1 MPETKSEQSLHWDI
15 EIQPQTRLFDWNL
28 REVWRYRDL
37 MWMLVRRDFV
47 SIYKQTILGPLW
59 FLIQPLLTTGMYFLI
74 FSRIARL
81 STDGVPPTLFYLA
94 GITCWGYFQES
105 LLRISDTF
113 ITNSNI
119 FGKVY
124 FPRIVIPVSVVISN
138 FVRFFIQLF
147 LFLVVWIYYLFFT
160 DIPIQ
165 PNWTLFPMLPILMLM
180 MAGLAL
186 GLGMLISSL
195 TTKYRDL
202 RFLLTFGV
210 QLLMFATPVV
220 YPLSISSDSLK
231 PFLLINPITAI
242 VETFRSIFL
251 GTGIWSW
258 GALGYSFSCM
268 LALLLL
274 GITVFNRVEKKFMDT
289 V

>member
-1 MPETKSEQSLHWDI
+1 MPETASTQSPQWDI
-15 EIQPQTRLFDWNL
+15 DIQPQTRLFDWNL

-37 MWMLVRRDFV
+37 MMMLVRRDFV

-105 LLRISDTF
+105 LLRVSDTF

-124 FPRIVIPVSVVISN
+124 FPRIVIPISVVISN

-147 LFLVVWIYYLFFT
+147 LFLVVWIYYLIFSDF
-160 DIPIQ
+160 PIQ
-165 PNWTLFPMLPILMLM
+165 PHWSLFPILPFLLLM

-186 GLGMLISSL
+186 GLGMIISSL

-220 YPLSISSDSLK
+220 YPLSISSESIK
-231 PFLLINPITAI
+231 PYLLINPITAI

-251 GTGIWSW
+251 GTGTWSW
-258 GALGYSFSCM
+258 AALGYSFSCM

>member
-1 MPETKSEQSLHWDI
+1 
-15 EIQPQTRLFDWNL
+15 
-28 REVWRYRDL
+28 
-37 MWMLVRRDFV
+37 
-47 SIYKQTILGPLW
+47 
-59 FLIQPLLTTGMYFLI
+59 
-74 FSRIARL
+74 
-81 STDGVPPTLFYLA
+81 
-94 GITCWGYFQES
+94 
-105 LLRISDTF
+105 
-113 ITNSNI
+113 
-119 FGKVY
+119 
-124 FPRIVIPVSVVISN
+124 
-138 FVRFFIQLF
+138 
-147 LFLVVWIYYLFFT
+147 
-160 DIPIQ
+160 
-165 PNWTLFPMLPILMLM
+165 MLPVLMLM

-220 YPLSISSDSLK
+220 YPLSISSESLK

-251 GTGIWSW
+251 GTGTWSW

-268 LALLLL
+268 MVLLLL

>member
-1 MPETKSEQSLHWDI
+1 MREAKSDQNPIWDI
-15 EIQPQTRLFDWNL
+15 EIRPQTPLFNWNI

-74 FSRIARL
+74 FSRIANL
-81 STDGVPPTLFYLA
+81 STDGIPPMLFYLA
-94 GITCWGYFQES
+94 GITCWGYFQET

-124 FPRIVIPVSVVISN
+124 FPRIVLPVSVVVSN
-138 FVRFFIQLF
+138 FVRFFIQLT
-147 LFLVVWIYYLFFT
+147 LFISGWIYYLLFT
-160 DIPIQ
+160 EINVQ
-165 PNWTLFPMLPILMLM
+165 PEWQLFHLLPLLMLM

-186 GLGMLISSL
+186 GIGMLISSL

-220 YPLSISSDSLK
+220 YPLSIASDTLK
-231 PFLLINPITAI
+231 PFLLINPITPI
-242 VETFRSIFL
+242 VEAFRFVFL
-251 GTGIWSW
+251 GTGTWTWIS
-258 GALGYSFSCM
+258 LGYSFISM
-268 LALLLL
+268 IFLLFI
-274 GITVFNRVEKKFMDT
+274 GITVFSRVEKKFMDT